1 MKKTYSLFHIN
12 TSFSSIDHKNL
23 RNVISKCYWPLL
35 DLVEYNNYK
44 ISIEASGK
52 SILDINNI
60 DPQWIKKLKNL
71 IRDKKCEFIGSG
83 YSQIISPSIPYK
95 INYKNLVYGNEI
107 YKKFLNYRPQIAL
120 INEQAF
126 SNSLIRIY
134 KKFFKAIIIDHL
146 NHPYFESDNQEPQIL
161 TDDCNNKI
169 SVIWS
174 NSISFQR
181 FQRYIFGDIKFEDY
195 LEYFNNYKKIF
206 FCLYSSDVE
215 IFDFRPKG
223 SKSERPLSNG
233 EWIKIRNLYEYLI
246 QNKKVN
252 FIFFRDV
259 LKKINKKNIINVTS
273 IVNPTIVKKQKKYNI
288 NRWLVAGKNNLELN
302 TLCFNAYNSI
312 KNQKKSKKN
321 LIRLCELWGSDFRT
335 FSTISK
341 IRYFH
346 KNIRKLIN
354 YKKIKNENSFFEMKN
369 LLKKKLNNLVEDNN
383 YISFK
388 NSIYS
393 IKINKKKGLTI
404 DSFMDYSIGKQ
415 KLFGTIKQGTFKK
428 SLFEND
434 FFSTHYTILDKS
446 TLKRYSGL
454 HQNKVKIYS
463 IKNQICFRS
472 SQKIKKKCICHKE
485 IILNTKKSEL
495 IINYKIK
502 NLSSIYTRL
511 NFITFDPTCF
521 NKQNFFISSYL
532 GDKIPEIFNLTDKKF
547 NHGSF
552 VENVGSLVTSN
563 NSIPSSEGK
572 IIIGDDEKQ
581 LHFKIDQNLSSLVP
595 FIEYEKKSKSHLLRL
610 YFSAKESDE
619 ISSDGYFKQLKASIK
634 INVKNKYEK
643 NKVRNSIN

>member
-1 MKKTYSLFHIN
+1 MKNIYSLFHIN
-12 TSFSSIDHKNL
+12 TSFSSIEKKDLKK
-23 RNVISKCYWPLL
+23 VIKRCYWPLL
-35 DLVEYNNYK
+35 NLVEKNNFK
-44 ISIEASGK
+44 ISIEANGK
-52 SILDINNI
+52 SLSDINSL
-60 DPQWIKKLKNL
+60 DPKWIRRLKKLIHLK
-71 IRDKKCEFIGSG
+71 RCEFIGSG
-83 YSQIISPSIPYK
+83 YSQIIAPSVPFE
-95 INYKNLVYGNEI
+95 INNKNLVYGNEI
-107 YKKFLNYRPQIAL
+107 YKRLLNYTPEIAL

-126 SNSLIRIY
+126 SNSLIKIY
-134 KKFFKAIIIDHL
+134 KKFYKGIIIDHL
-146 NHPYFESDNQEPQIL
+146 NHPHFESDNQEPQIL
-161 TDDCNNKI
+161 TDNYNNKI
-169 SVIWS
+169 PVIWS

-195 LEYFNNYKKIF
+195 LEYFNNYNKNF

-223 SKSERPLSNG
+223 SKSERPLSYG

-246 QNKKVN
+246 QSKKVN
-252 FIFFRDV
+252 FIFFKDI

-312 KNQKKSKKN
+312 KNQKKSKKK

-335 FSTISK
+335 FSTIKK

-346 KNIRKLIN
+346 KNIRQLIN
-354 YKKIKNENSFFEMKN
+354 YEKIKNENSFFEIKN
-369 LLKKKLNNLVEDNN
+369 MLKEKPNNLVEDNN
-383 YISFK
+383 YISFN

-404 DSFMDYSIGKQ
+404 DSFLDHSIGKK

-454 HQNKVKIYS
+454 NQNKVKIYS
-463 IKNQICFRS
+463 NKDQICFRS
-472 SQKIKKKCICHKE
+472 SQKINKKSICNKE

-502 NLSSIYTRL
+502 NLSSVYTRL

-521 NKQNFFISSYL
+521 NKKSFFISSNL

-563 NSIPSSEGK
+563 NSIPSSDGK
-572 IIIGDDEKQ
+572 IIVGDDEKQ
-581 LHFKIDQNLSSLVP
+581 VHFRIDQNLSSLVP
-595 FIEYEKKSKSHLLRL
+595 FIEYEKKSKSYLFRL

-619 ISSDGYFKQLKASIK
+619 ISSDGYFKQLKASIR
-634 INVKNKYEK
+634 INIKNKYEK